1 MARKPRLLLHICC
14 APCSTHVIQTL
25 KKDYEVT
32 GYFYNPNIH
41 PKEEYRHRLEEM
53 RGFADRIGLE
63 TMDGEYEV
71 KRWFKAVRG
80 HEKDPEGGERCDIC
94 YYLRLKKTAKFAKE
108 NGFEYFTTTLSISP
122 HKEAKVINSMGDE
135 ISKRCG
141 IKFYSADFKKRDGF
155 KKSVELSKEYDLY
168 RQDYCGCIFS
178 KKERDE
184 KKLTKRFT
192 C

>member
-53 RGFADRIGLE
+53 RGFADKIGLE

>member
-53 RGFADRIGLE
+53 RGFADKIGLE
-63 TMDGEYEV
+63 TMDGEYEI